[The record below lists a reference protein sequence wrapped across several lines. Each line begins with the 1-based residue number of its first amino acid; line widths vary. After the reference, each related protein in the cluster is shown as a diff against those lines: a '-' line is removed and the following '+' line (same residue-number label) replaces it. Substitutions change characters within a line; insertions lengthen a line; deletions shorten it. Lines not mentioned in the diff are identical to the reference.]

1 LLGVRVNWE
10 KGGSKPAPSENM
22 KGRDNSQDT
31 GINGRKTRKWI
42 LSQWG
47 AGVKGGERREFVN
60 TVSIK
65 DRTFLEQ
72 LSASLPHKAFQLDG
86 WLGEKFCG

>member
-1 LLGVRVNWE
+1 MN
-10 KGGSKPAPSENM
+10 
-22 KGRDNSQDT
+22 GRDSSLDK
-31 GINGRKTRKWI
+31 GINGEKTRKWI

-47 AGVKGGERREFVN
+47 AGVKGGERWEFVN

-72 LSASLPHKAFQLDG
+72 LSASLPHNAFRLNG
-86 WLGEKFCG
+86 WLGGKFCR